1 MVKVSCGL
9 AGKAPLKGVY
19 RCKSI
24 QSHKVQHLVTSK
36 AAQIVPS
43 CNLNAG
49 CNIEGETTEADV

>member
-1 MVKVSCGL
+1 MVEVSCGL
-9 AGKAPLKGVY
+9 AGKAPLEGVC

-24 QSHKVQHLVTSK
+24 QSHEVQHLVTGR

-49 CNIEGETTEADV
+49 CNIGGETTEADV